1 MSKKRKPIKKPKKKP
16 FPVKK
21 LIAAIVAVLIV
32 AALVVFIV
40 ITSNIQ
46 REKDAL
52 KSTSWIPYSA
62 KNASGDQVELNEIYQ
77 TKYTNYQGN
86 LHFDDSNHFELWLSP
101 GVSDDGTHTGT
112 YELFDDKL
120 TASFDDGTK
129 SDFQI
134 TKQDNQITSI
144 EVVYD
149 KYTVTF
155 HKS

>member
-1 MSKKRKPIKKPKKKP
+1 MSKKKKTFNNPKKKP

-21 LIAAIVAVLIV
+21 LIVAIIALLIV

-52 KSTSWIPYSA
+52 KSTSWVPYSA
-62 KNASGDQVELNEIYQ
+62 KNASGDQVELDEIYQ
-77 TKYTNYQGN
+77 TKYSNYQGN

-101 GVSDDGTHTGT
+101 GIADDGTHTGT

-120 TASFDDGTK
+120 TAAFDDGSK
-129 SDFQI
+129 SDFKL
-134 TKQDNQITSI
+134 TKQNNRITAI

-149 KYTVTF
+149 TYTVIF
-155 HKS
+155 HES